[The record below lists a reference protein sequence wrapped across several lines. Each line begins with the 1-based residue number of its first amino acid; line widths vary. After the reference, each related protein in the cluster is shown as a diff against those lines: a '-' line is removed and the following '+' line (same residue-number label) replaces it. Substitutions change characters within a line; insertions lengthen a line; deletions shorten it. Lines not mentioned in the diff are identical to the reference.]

1 MTNVEKINNIR
12 KAIAENT
19 IAKEDAEKA
28 LNEIIL
34 DEEYKDRGYDVWVVC
49 NARRLLKEIA

>member
-19 IAKEDAEKA
+19 ITKEDAEKA

>member
-1 MTNVEKINNIR
+1 MTNVEKINNIK

-19 IAKEDAEKA
+19 IAKEDAKKA